1 MMKYSKIVMLGFMA
15 FYSTILMASL
25 IYSIRD
31 AFQGGHMSLNM
42 PVAYSSL
49 LWSVIIMVM
58 ALIISIS
65 SYGDKIAALFLN
77 HRKTSLRE
85 EEKINPALDM
95 IKKQYRQKFGS
106 DLDMKVYVM
115 DEPHIN
121 GIALG
126 KQTAAVSTGLL
137 KVGTEDEIMGVM
149 AHEAGHLHHKDG
161 VFSLVFITASL
172 PTVLLNYLLRLCFS
186 RGVTLKFMPT
196 SMQDFGW
203 LWGGFV
209 VIMFIF
215 FFIYFLVFLVL
226 SFPVLWLMRIFETM
240 TQWPIEYKADQFA
253 NELGHGEALIELF
266 ERIEDEDIRA
276 ETGFLRKYLYS
287 HPPTALRI
295 GRIER
300 SLLGRLNEDV

>member
-1 MMKYSKIVMLGFMA
+1 MMKYSKIFMLVFMA
-15 FYSTILMASL
+15 FYSTILMTSL

-31 AFQGGHMSLNM
+31 AFQGGHISLDM
-42 PVAYSSL
+42 PVVFSSF
-49 LWSVIIMVM
+49 LWSVVIMGI
-58 ALIISIS
+58 ALVISIS
-65 SYGDKIAALFLN
+65 SYGDKIASLFLTM
-77 HRKTSLRE
+77 RKTSLRE

-106 DLDMKVYVM
+106 DLNMKIYVM

-137 KVGTEDEIMGVM
+137 KVGTEDEIMGII

-161 VFSLVFITASL
+161 VFSLAFITASL
-172 PTVLLNYLLRLCFS
+172 PTVFLNNLLRRCF
-186 RGVTLKFMPT
+186 GIGLPFKFMPT

-203 LWGGFV
+203 AWGFFI
-209 VIMFIF
+209 VIMFMMF
-215 FFIYFLVFLVL
+215 FVYFLVFLVL
-226 SFPVLWLMRIFETM
+226 SFPVLWLLRSFETM

-253 NELGHGEALIELF
+253 NKLGHGEALIELF
-266 ERIEDEDIRA
+266 ERIEDEDIRN

-295 GRIER
+295 DRIER
-300 SLLGRLNEDV
+300 EMLGVAS

>member
-1 MMKYSKIVMLGFMA
+1 MKYSKIFMLGFMA
-15 FYSTILMASL
+15 FYSTLLMASL

-49 LWSVIIMVM
+49 LWSVIIMGM

-85 EEKINPALDM
+85 EEKINPALNM
-95 IKKQYRQKFGS
+95 IKNQYNQKFGS
-106 DLDMKVYVM
+106 DLNMKVYVM

-126 KQTAAVSTGLL
+126 KETAAVSTGLL
-137 KVGTEDEIMGVM
+137 KVGTEDEIMGVI

-161 VFSLVFITASL
+161 VFNLAFITASL
-172 PTVLLNYLLRLCFS
+172 PTVFFNYLFRLCFS
-186 RGVTLKFMPT
+186 RGVSFKFMPT
-196 SMQDFGW
+196 SAQDFGW
-203 LWGGFV
+203 LWGGFI
-209 VIMFIF
+209 VIMFMF

-266 ERIEDEDIRA
+266 ERIEDEDIRNEA
-276 ETGFLRKYLYS
+276 GFLRKYLYS

-295 GRIER
+295 DRIER
-300 SLLGRLNEDV
+300 SLLGRLNEDA

>member
-15 FYSTILMASL
+15 FYSTVLMASL

-31 AFQGGHMSLNM
+31 AFQGGHISLNM
-42 PVAYSSL
+42 PVALNSL
-49 LWSVIIMVM
+49 AWSVLLMGA
-58 ALIISIS
+58 ALVVSIS
-65 SYGDKIAALFLN
+65 TYGDKISSLFLN

-85 EEKINPALDM
+85 EEKINPALNM
-95 IKKQYRQKFGS
+95 IKNQYNQKFGS
-106 DLDMKVYVM
+106 DLNMKVYVM

-126 KQTAAVSTGLL
+126 KETAAVSTGLL
-137 KVGTEDEIMGVM
+137 KVGTEDEIMGVI

-161 VFSLVFITASL
+161 VFNLAFITASL
-172 PTVLLNYLLRLCFS
+172 PTVFFNYLLRLCFS
-186 RGVTLKFMPT
+186 RGVTFKFMPS

-203 LWGGFV
+203 LWGGFI
-209 VIMFIF
+209 VIMFMF

-266 ERIEDEDIRA
+266 ERIEDEDIRNEA
-276 ETGFLRKYLYS
+276 GFLRKYLYY
-287 HPPTALRI
+287 HPPIALRI
-295 GRIER
+295 DKIEWAFK
-300 SLLGRLNEDV
+300 GT